1 MLPTPVELSLEIT
14 PDSRLDVIDVWR
26 HTARADVLQEFPHA
40 LYCSFHTTAG
50 FLDQSL
56 AARLYHSNGGIR
68 PYIHAFQ
75 RLFPEG
81 AGYRHDELDLR
92 EELSDAQRGVEPRN
106 ADAHL
111 AFIAAGLRTCVKY
124 ANRPGEPVYFVD
136 LDGVDG
142 PRTRRRQTRILAFNA
157 EEIVA
162 RERIA
167 ISVSSHPVDS
177 VNLKAPGTGLY
188 DRLQELIA
196 RHGIAKGR
204 IRLSLGTREH
214 QAGLTINEYETL
226 LMRHDLI
233 DVIRDPMRF
242 VAEQGRYLL
251 ADPWAIP
258 ARTIDYAKYDFVRVF
273 NGICDALHL
282 SESFVETVAA
292 RAIGFP
298 ARRFLKMK
306 RCVSLLVS
314 DLDTPGRGT
323 IVEGRYQCPILVQ
336 WRKSMARQRMIDVTL
351 TRLT

>member
-1 MLPTPVELSLEIT
+1 
-14 PDSRLDVIDVWR
+14 
-26 HTARADVLQEFPHA
+26 
-40 LYCSFHTTAG
+40 
-50 FLDQSL
+50 
-56 AARLYHSNGGIR
+56 
-68 PYIHAFQ
+68 
-75 RLFPEG
+75 
-81 AGYRHDELDLR
+81 
-92 EELSDAQRGVEPRN
+92 
-106 ADAHL
+106 
-111 AFIAAGLRTCVKY
+111 
-124 ANRPGEPVYFVD
+124 VYFVD

-142 PRTRRRQTRILAFNA
+142 ERTRRRQARILAFNG

-167 ISVSSHPVDS
+167 VSVSSHPVDS

-204 IRLSLGTREH
+204 IRLSLATREH

-242 VAEQGRYLL
+242 VAEQGRNIL

-282 SESFVETVAA
+282 SESFVEKVAA

-306 RCVSLLVS
+306 RCVSLLIS
-314 DLDTPGRGT
+314 DFDTPGRGT

-336 WRKSMARQRMIDVTL
+336 WRKSQGQQRLIDVTL

>member
-1 MLPTPVELSLEIT
+1 MLTAPLELSLEIK
-14 PDSRLDVIDVWR
+14 PDSRLDIIDVWQN
-26 HTARADVLQEFPHA
+26 HPRADVLQDFPHA

-50 FLDQSL
+50 FLDQGL
-56 AARLYHSNGGIR
+56 ASRLEHASAGVR
-68 PYIHAFQ
+68 PYISAFQ
-75 RLFPEG
+75 ALFPEG
-81 AGYRHDELDLR
+81 AGYRHDDLHLR
-92 EELSDAQRGVEPRN
+92 EELSDVQRGVEPRN

-136 LDGVDG
+136 LDGVNG
-142 PRTRRRQTRILAFNA
+142 ETSRQRLTRILAFNQ

-162 RERIA
+162 RECVPV
-167 ISVSSHPVDS
+167 SVSSHPLDS
-177 VNLKAPGTGLY
+177 VNLKGSGTGLY
-188 DRLQELIA
+188 ERLEGLIA
-196 RHGIAKGR
+196 KHGVTKGR

-214 QAGLTINEYETL
+214 HAGLTINEYETL

-242 VAEQGRYLL
+242 VAEKGRNLL

-273 NGICDALHL
+273 NEVCDALHF
-282 SESFVETVAA
+282 SESFVETIVA

-298 ARRFLKMK
+298 VRRFLRMK
-306 RCVSLLVS
+306 RAVSLLVTDS
-314 DLDTPGRGT
+314 DSPGRGA

-336 WRKSMARQRMIDVTL
+336 WRKSQTGQRLINVTL

>member
-1 MLPTPVELSLEIT
+1 VFISGV
-14 PDSRLDVIDVWR
+14 R
-26 HTARADVLQEFPHA
+26 
-40 LYCSFHTTAG
+40 G
-50 FLDQSL
+50 
-56 AARLYHSNGGIR
+56 
-68 PYIHAFQ
+68 
-75 RLFPEG
+75 
-81 AGYRHDELDLR
+81 
-92 EELSDAQRGVEPRN
+92 SDAPSWSSGVEPRN

-124 ANRPGEPVYFVD
+124 ANRPGEPVFFVD

-142 PRTRRRQTRILAFNA
+142 ERTRRRQTRILAFNA

-167 ISVSSHPVDS
+167 VSVSSHPVDS

-196 RHGIAKGR
+196 RHGITKGR

-226 LMRHDLI
+226 LMRHDLN

-242 VAEQGRYLL
+242 VTEHGRNIL

-273 NGICDALHL
+273 NDICDALHL
-282 SESFVETVAA
+282 SESFVEKVAA
-292 RAIGFP
+292 RVIGFP

-314 DLDTPGRGT
+314 DLETPGRGT

-336 WRKSMARQRMIDVTL
+336 WRKIESRQRMIDVTL

>member
-1 MLPTPVELSLEIT
+1 MPAPVELSLEFK

-26 HTARADVLQEFPHA
+26 HAPRGDVLREFPHA
-40 LYCSFHTTAG
+40 LYLSFHTTAG
-50 FLDQSL
+50 YLDQSL
-56 AARLYHSNGGIR
+56 VSKLHHAKGGIR

-75 RLFPEG
+75 ELFPEG
-81 AGYRHDELDLR
+81 AGYRHDDLHLR

-142 PRTRRRQTRILAFNA
+142 ERTRQRMTRILAFNQ

-162 RERIA
+162 RERVPV
-167 ISVSSHPVDS
+167 SVSSHPLDS
-177 VNLKAPGTGLY
+177 VNLKAPAIGLY
-188 DRLQELIA
+188 EQLQEMIA
-196 RHGIAKGR
+196 RHGVTKGR

-226 LMRHDLI
+226 LMNHDLI
-233 DVIRDPMRF
+233 DVIRDPMHF
-242 VAEQGRYLL
+242 VAEKGRNLL

-292 RAIGFP
+292 RVIGLP

-314 DLDTPGRGT
+314 DLDTPGRGA

-336 WRKSMARQRMIDVTL
+336 WRKSQARQRMIDVTL

>member
-1 MLPTPVELSLEIT
+1 MPVPVELNLEIK
-14 PDSRLDVIDVWR
+14 PDARLDVIDVWR
-26 HTARADVLQEFPHA
+26 HTPQADVLQDFSHA

-56 AARLYHSNGGIR
+56 AARLHHANGGIR

-75 RLFPEG
+75 KLFPEG

-92 EELSDAQRGVEPRN
+92 EELSAAQRGVEPRN

-142 PRTRRRQTRILAFNA
+142 ERIRQRFTRILAFNS

-167 ISVSSHPVDS
+167 VSVSSHPVDS
-177 VNLKAPGTGLY
+177 VNLKAPATGLY

-196 RHGIAKGR
+196 KHGITKGR

-214 QAGLTINEYETL
+214 QVGLTINEYETL
-226 LMRHDLI
+226 LMRHDLT

-242 VAEQGRYLL
+242 VAEKGRNML

-273 NGICDALHL
+273 NGVCDALHL
-282 SESFVETVAA
+282 NESFVEKVAA

-314 DLDTPGRGT
+314 DLETPGRGT

-336 WRKSMARQRMIDVTL
+336 WRKSQAGQRNIDVTL